1 METRHMLT
9 LGDFERGER
18 IRLAAAAE
26 QAALTLLSV
35 KTREEA
41 SRWLSA
47 NEASALLLGTQDS
60 SPSELAIEAR
70 AEARHARMPILAL
83 ADDLSDLSFADA
95 FSWGADDVV
104 GLGRLR
110 PLASR
115 LRVLAHSEPQPSA
128 EHRGIAVIAETDRN
142 RRVLLGRVLRNANYH
157 IKFAVSLDDTRQF
170 AEDPEVSLVVLDAE
184 LDPNPQETITRCRA
198 TNQRANWVITCP
210 PKELRRVRESLAE
223 LPRVCAADA
232 FTPPENVLFL
242 SNELSSSGFETRRQ
256 SPRILYGTTVAFRA
270 KGHHED
276 DYGFTYNISETGVF
290 IRTTAPPDQ
299 DTVWLELCPPRSGS
313 RVRLVGEVAWRRR
326 FGPSDHATVPPG
338 FGVRIVDGA
347 KSDIQEWRAGYQSLG
362 QLVL

>member
-1 METRHMLT
+1 METRHLLT
-9 LGDFERGER
+9 LGDFEQSDCA
-18 IRLAAAAE
+18 RLSAAAE
-26 QAALTLLSV
+26 QAALTLLTV

-41 SRWLSA
+41 SRWLSIH
-47 NEASALLLGTQDS
+47 EASTLLLGTQDS
-60 SPSELAIEAR
+60 GPSELAIEAR

-83 ADDLSDLSFADA
+83 AEDVSDLSFADA

-104 GLGRLR
+104 GLGRVR
-110 PLASR
+110 PLVSR
-115 LRVLAHSEPQPSA
+115 LRVLSRSDPQPST
-128 EHRGIAVIAETDRN
+128 ENRGVALIAESDRN
-142 RRVLLGRVLRNANYH
+142 RRVLLGRVLRNAHYSV
-157 IKFAVSLDDTRQF
+157 KFAVSLEDTQRF
-170 AEDPEVSLVVLDAE
+170 AADPDVSLVVFDAA
-184 LDPNPQETITRCRA
+184 LDPSPKETIARA
-198 TNQRANWVITCP
+198 QAENQRANWVVTCP

-223 LPRVCAADA
+223 LSKVCAADA

-256 SPRILYGTTVAFRA
+256 SARILYGTTVGFRA
-270 KGHHED
+270 AGHHED
-276 DYGFTYNISETGVF
+276 DYGFTYNISETGMF

-326 FGPSDHATVPPG
+326 FGHSDHATVPPG

-347 KSDIQEWRAGYQSLG
+347 KSDIQAWRDGYQSMG